1 MARGRDRA
9 RAELVAALGR
19 DRSDRGLAEARDH
32 AGAVQV
38 FVSTSVDP
46 RRWRS
51 AAELDRAEAR
61 ARAELAMASRPSFA
75 GLDEVPQRDRAD
87 REAAA
92 QARQAAERHRRA
104 AEAEQARLPG
114 AEREALADMAAAR
127 QDARVAEKVEAARA
141 RLEELRARWGAWQLP
156 GPTWSDEAV
165 FALAGELARA
175 EVARAGRAHLDEAR
189 AALEEAARREQA
201 VAGRRAWAASVAG
214 IEAAHQ
220 ARQGPL
226 VDAANRA
233 LEEVKRARAER
244 ARLTELM
251 SPGAVRAADRA
262 RDAYLE
268 RERHRA
274 LFERP
279 LGRSPGRGREGP
291 GLDL

>member
-1 MARGRDRA
+1 M
-9 RAELVAALGR
+9 
-19 DRSDRGLAEARDH
+19 
-32 AGAVQV
+32 
-38 FVSTSVDP
+38 
-46 RRWRS
+46 
-51 AAELDRAEAR
+51 
-61 ARAELAMASRPSFA
+61 
-75 GLDEVPQRDRAD
+75 PQRDRAD

-127 QDARVAEKVEAARA
+127 QDARVAEAGAGVLGRRAEKVEAARA

-214 IEAAHQ
+214 IEAT
-220 ARQGPL
+220 
-226 VDAANRA
+226 RA
-233 LEEVKRARAER
+233 ARA
-244 ARLTELM
+244 
-251 SPGAVRAADRA
+251 P
-262 RDAYLE
+262 
-268 RERHRA
+268 
-274 LFERP
+274 
-279 LGRSPGRGREGP
+279 RS
-291 GLDL
+291 